1 MEHLCL
7 STGRDN
13 FSLPGQAQAYPGLP
27 LGQVNGDD
35 HTDLDAT
42 LSDLPRVGARSSARP
57 EKAALDRIERRAYVA
72 NRSEAHLHRLAQ
84 TNRYGV

>member
-27 LGQVNGDD
+27 PGQVNGDD

-42 LSDLPRVGARSSARP
+42 LSEIFLGSALKRAPRESC
-57 EKAALDRIERRAYVA
+57 
-72 NRSEAHLHRLAQ
+72 
-84 TNRYGV
+84 T